1 MKKKLYALTKYIFIA
16 VPMIMGIIGYG
27 LMEGA
32 PLLQSIY
39 ISTSLYGF
47 GADDI
52 PPNIIIEIA
61 RWLGPVA
68 TASTFII
75 IVKFIRRSFLNRFA
89 YIKGN
94 STAVYG
100 PDAEKEAILEQLGF
114 CGIDGRTGF
123 LKAHRYILL
132 GSEEE
137 NLAFFNRY
145 KNEISGRDVYA
156 ACSSLSAQSVAHH
169 NLHLFCP
176 EETAAS
182 VFWKEHCIYS
192 LSKSKNHKLK
202 IVFIGFEKLG
212 RELLLSALQSNIFSP
227 SQQIDYH
234 IFGDADGFCNIHHQI
249 DKTEDNIIFHYKQW
263 HEQIALINSA
273 DMVIV
278 LSQENQAQL
287 LRSLTLAC
295 SCEKIYFFSAV
306 DYITDIME
314 NQDRLVSYKWKEVAS
329 TVDNILES
337 TLFRNAKQLNL
348 RYAHLYSGTEETSEN
363 AEKEWQKLD
372 TFTRYS
378 NISAAD
384 YLDIM
389 KIILKEENQGNS
401 VETMSAQWFETL
413 AHLEHIR
420 WCRYHYI
427 NNWQYGQPEKGRK
440 DKTKRIH
447 ADLVPYESL
456 TEAEKDKD
464 RENIRILF
472 P

>member
-1 MKKKLYALTKYIFIA
+1 MKKKLYSLTKYIFIA

-100 PDAEKEAILEQLGF
+100 PDAEKEAILEQLGS

-145 KNEISGRDVYA
+145 KNEIAGRDVYA

-192 LSKSKNHKLK
+192 LSKAKNHKLK

-212 RELLLSALQSNIFSP
+212 KELLLSALQSNIFSP
-227 SQQIDYH
+227 DQQIDYH

-263 HEQIALINSA
+263 HEQIEFINSA

-314 NQDRLVSYKWKEVAS
+314 NQDRLVPYRWKEVAS
-329 TVDNILES
+329 TVDNILDS

-363 AEKEWQKLD
+363 AEKEWEKLD

-389 KIILKEENQGNS
+389 KIILKEENQGSS
-401 VETMSAQWFETL
+401 VDTMSAQWFETL
-413 AHLEHIR
+413 ANLEHIR

-427 NNWQYGQPEKGRK
+427 NNWQYGQPENGRK
-440 DKTKRIH
+440 DKAKRIH